1 MKIAVSTAVLASL
14 VAPAFSLSYLEG
26 LTGTAPTSGSP
37 AGAGMASYL
46 DALPSNGTPAPN
58 GAGLSSYADALGG
71 GAVAAPVSA
80 APAAPAPVASA
91 PSVSVAAGGNYLEA
105 ITAAVTNGA
114 PSGSGLVGYL
124 DALPQAAAVSGAG
137 IQAYKDALPVTN
149 TVVGSG
155 SGMDTYTDVLSGGKS
170 AGIGKSFSPFGAG
183 APKGAAFVGGSAGA
197 MTFTLEA
204 ADVNSLVE
212 QLQGSSGSIRLTGTI
227 DSVSVF

>member
-1 MKIAVSTAVLASL
+1 MKIVFSTAVLASL
-14 VAPAFSLSYLEG
+14 VAPALSLSYLEG
-26 LTGTAPTSGSP
+26 LTGTAPTSGAP

-46 DALPSNGTPAPN
+46 DALPSNGTPATS

-71 GAVAAPVSA
+71 GV
-80 APAAPAPVASA
+80 AAPAPVAAA
-91 PSVSVAAGGNYLEA
+91 PAPVAAAPAAGAAVAAGGNYLEA
-105 ITAAVTNGA
+105 IGAAVSNGA
-114 PSGSGLVGYL
+114 PTGGGIIGYL
-124 DALPQAAAVSGAG
+124 DSLPQSPSVRGAG
-137 IQAYKDALPVTN
+137 IIAYKDALPITN

-155 SGMDTYTDVLSGGKS
+155 AGMDTYTDVLSGGKA
-170 AGIGKSFSPFGAG
+170 AGIGKSYAVGSSPKAR
-183 APKGAAFVGGSAGA
+183 AFVGGSTGS